1 MDPSPASFIDD
12 FQYAYFKDVRLTRRL
27 GAIAGRVAAKP
38 SSSLPQAMVT
48 EAGLEG
54 AYRFFNNPRVTLDDI
69 LAPHVAATAARA
81 GEHAVVR
88 VLHDTTECDFAGE
101 SKRVGLGRT
110 SSKHQGFFA
119 HTTLVT
125 TAEATP
131 LPLGVLALTVYTRP
145 DDKDKKKPTPDH
157 HNSGRNGEFI
167 RWEHHARLAEDQL
180 PGGTHAVHVMDREAG
195 AYALLASLMD
205 SRFVVRALSD
215 RVVYHPDDPRG
226 ERLGTLPEVA
236 AAAPVVVSRTVRLS
250 RRSAAGRARTSLK
263 EHPPREE
270 RVAQLGVAATTVAL
284 RRDSRMPKDVPA
296 TMTVHVVR
304 VREIDPPGDADP
316 VQWLLLTNLPVG
328 TREEIEAVVDH
339 YRGRWLIEEFFKA
352 LKTGCGLEALQ
363 LESYDALVNAMAVFV
378 PVAAQ
383 MLALRTL
390 DRAQPEAPATMVL
403 TERQVRV
410 LRSVEHLKLPP
421 TPKVHQVL
429 LAVARLGGHL
439 KRNGPPGWLTLSR
452 GFRDLQLLESGWAA
466 REGM

>member
-226 ERLGTLPEVA
+226 ERLGPCPKWRPRRPSSSRARCGCRVA
-236 AAAPVVVSRTVRLS
+236 APRAARAPRSRSIR
-250 RRSAAGRARTSLK
+250 RGRSASPNWVSPRRRWHCAETAGCPRTC
-263 EHPPREE
+263 
-270 RVAQLGVAATTVAL
+270 
-284 RRDSRMPKDVPA
+284 RRR
-296 TMTVHVVR
+296 
-304 VREIDPPGDADP
+304 
-316 VQWLLLTNLPVG
+316 
-328 TREEIEAVVDH
+328 
-339 YRGRWLIEEFFKA
+339 
-352 LKTGCGLEALQ
+352 
-363 LESYDALVNAMAVFV
+363 
-378 PVAAQ
+378 
-383 MLALRTL
+383 
-390 DRAQPEAPATMVL
+390 
-403 TERQVRV
+403 
-410 LRSVEHLKLPP
+410 
-421 TPKVHQVL
+421 
-429 LAVARLGGHL
+429 
-439 KRNGPPGWLTLSR
+439 
-452 GFRDLQLLESGWAA
+452 
-466 REGM
+466 